1 MYAVVRTGGKQYRVA
16 VGDEVLVEKLAG
28 EPGDR
33 VVLSDVVFLRD
44 ENGIVVGGDLGKA
57 VVEAEIV
64 GHEKGDKVVVFKFK
78 RRKNYRVKTGHR
90 QLYTRVRIVGIGT
103 GGKATKATKATKA
116 EKSAESAEAGAPAPA
131 EAAEAQKKA
140 PARTRKSTAAGPKAA
155 EPAEASKEASKS
167 TAKAGSKTAS
177 KGTSKGASEAQAS
190 SAKEAPAKASAKRSR
205 AAAGEGDEAK
215 PDTAE

>member
-44 ENGIVVGGDLGKA
+44 ENGIVVGSDLGKA

-64 GHEKGDKVVVFKFK
+64 GHEKGDKVIVFKFK

-103 GGKATKATKATKA
+103 GEKATKAAKATKA
-116 EKSAESAEAGAPAPA
+116 GKPAESAEAGASAPA
-131 EAAEAQKKA
+131 EASEVPKKA
-140 PARTRKSTAAGPKAA
+140 PARTRKSTTAEPKAA
-155 EPAEASKEASKS
+155 EQAEASREASKEASKGA
-167 TAKAGSKTAS
+167 AKAGSKAAS
-177 KGTSKGASEAQAS
+177 KDAI
-190 SAKEAPAKASAKRSR
+190 EAPASAAKETPEKAPAKRGR
-205 AAAGEGDEAK
+205 AAAREGEEAK
-215 PDTAE
+215 SDTAE